1 MQFHWYKRIPILVC
15 VAGVL
20 TLVSGT
26 RADAPALEFIGKFSQ
41 GALVEGRTQPGNRVE
56 LNGSEVQVDPEGRF
70 LIGFGRDAPPQAEL
84 IVYSRYAMPA
94 RHVLTIE
101 QRRYQ
106 EQHIDGLPGKLVTPP
121 ESALERI
128 RREAA
133 LVAAARRISTP
144 ESYFANGFDWP
155 VKTGII
161 TGVYGSRRVLNGEPR
176 RPHYGIDIAAPVGTP
191 VYAPAPGVI
200 SLVHED
206 MYFTGG
212 TLIIDHG
219 HGLSSTMIHL
229 QRVLVAEDEQVTG
242 GQLVGEVGATGRATG
257 PHLDWRIN
265 LFSTRLDPELI
276 PGLAPFP
283 GRR

>member
-1 MQFHWYKRIPILVC
+1 MQFHGYKPI
-15 VAGVL
+15 L
-20 TLVSGT
+20 TLVYVAGALALVPGA
-26 RADAPALEFIGKFSQ
+26 RADAPALELTGKLSQ
-41 GALVEGRTQPGNRVE
+41 GALVEGRTQPGNRIE
-56 LNGSEVQVDPEGRF
+56 LNGGKVQVDPEGRF

-84 IVYSRYAMPA
+84 IVYSQHAMPA
-94 RHVLTIE
+94 RHVLDIE
-101 QRRYQ
+101 QRSYQ
-106 EQHIDGLPGKLVTPP
+106 EQHIDGLPGKMVSPP
-121 ESALERI
+121 ESALARI

-144 ESYFANGFDWP
+144 ASYFASGFDWP
-155 VKTGII
+155 IRTGIV

-176 RPHYGIDIAAPVGTP
+176 RPHYGIDIAAPAGTP
-191 VYAPAPGVI
+191 VYAPATGVI

-229 QRVLVAEDEQVTG
+229 QRVLVAEGEQVAG

-283 GRR
+283 KRR

>member
-1 MQFHWYKRIPILVC
+1 MQFHGYKPI
-15 VAGVL
+15 L
-20 TLVSGT
+20 TLVYVAGALALVPGA
-26 RADAPALEFIGKFSQ
+26 RADAPALELTGKLSQ
-41 GALVEGRTQPGNRVE
+41 GALVEGRTQPGNRIE
-56 LNGSEVQVDPEGRF
+56 LNGGKVQVDPEGRF

-84 IVYSRYAMPA
+84 IVYSQHAMPA
-94 RHVLTIE
+94 RHVLDIE
-101 QRRYQ
+101 QRSYQ
-106 EQHIDGLPGKLVTPP
+106 EQHIDGLPGKMVSPP

-144 ESYFANGFDWP
+144 ASYFASGFDWP
-155 VKTGII
+155 IRTGIV

-176 RPHYGIDIAAPVGTP
+176 RPHYGIDIAAPAGTP
-191 VYAPAPGVI
+191 VYAPATGVI

-229 QRVLVAEDEQVTG
+229 QRVLVAEGEQVAG

-283 GRR
+283 KRR